1 MMMLVDCVRGVS
13 VQSVHTSTGGTNKT
27 HMDNLTER
35 LVSLSKAL
43 TQAQHDLAQ
52 PNLTERERADLIEQV
67 ESLQDEILD
76 IQEEMEFEY
85 EDEVEDRRSR
95 GWR

>member
-1 MMMLVDCVRGVS
+1 
-13 VQSVHTSTGGTNKT
+13 
-27 HMDNLTER
+27 MDNLTER
-35 LVSLSKAL
+35 LVALSKAL
-43 TQAQHDLAQ
+43 AAAQHDLAQ
-52 PNLTERERADLIEQV
+52 TTLTDDERADLTEQV